1 MATTGNVTTL
11 GSLHE
16 EKKGKSKQPL
26 PVPLDGVISKP
37 NLETEKENVASQ
49 IQNNQIEGNTEIQA
63 LKESEMH
70 DSVLEGALLFRSCP
84 IQGGVIDENILS
96 DELKNGKK
104 RKLKKRKQIIESDL
118 SGSHQGEQMDANG
131 RQDDSM
137 AAVTQGTH
145 TENVNRLD
153 EQPLLVPLDGVISK
167 PNLETEKENVV
178 SQIQNNQIEG
188 NTEIQALKESEMHD
202 SVLEGALLFKSCPI
216 QGGVIDENIL
226 SDKLKSGKKR
236 KLKKRKQI
244 IESDLSGSHHG
255 EQMDANGRQDDIMAA
270 VTQGTHTENVNRLD
284 EQSSSTINKEPIKLD
299 SLQDQNCA
307 KNVGNLFDVA
317 TDQVVQ
323 IPGDHGQKKRKR
335 GKKNKS
341 ANSNLAEPKEEI
353 RFPNHIAEG
362 RDGDSVVS
370 TKGIMSVAAESI
382 HLETDNPSN
391 EKLVVKNDECVEHVI
406 PTSGVAVSDRT
417 QMDANGRQ
425 NDSMAAVTQGTH
437 TENVNRLDEQ
447 SSSTINKEPI
457 KLDSLQDQ
465 NCAKNVGNLFDV
477 ATDQVLQIP
486 GGHGL
491 KKRKRGKKNKSANS
505 NLAQPKEEIRF
516 PNHIAE
522 GRDGDSVVSTKGI
535 MSVAAESIHLETDNP
550 SNEKL
555 VVKNAECVEH
565 VIPTSGVAVSDRTQ
579 MDANG
584 RQNDSMAAVTQGTH
598 TENVNRLDEQSSSTI
613 NKEPIKLDSLQDQN
627 CAKNVGNLFD
637 VATDQVLQIPGGH
650 GLKKRKRG
658 KKNKSANSNLA
669 QPKEEIRFPNHI
681 AEGRDGD
688 SVVST
693 KGIMSVAA
701 ESIHLETDNPSN
713 EKLVVKNDECVEHVI
728 PTSEVAV
735 SDGTQNIK
743 ISKSKRKKM
752 QGILSSMSQPELKEE
767 NVLPTKGIVSV
778 AAKSIHLETDNPSN
792 EKLEVKND
800 ECVKH
805 VIPMSEVAVSDGTQ
819 NIKISKSK
827 KKRMQRKLSNMSQL
841 ELKDEALLSTQGIV
855 SIAAESIHLETDNP
869 SNEKLEAKNDECV
882 EHVIPTSEVAVSDG
896 TQNIKIGKSKRKTMQ
911 RKLSS
916 MSQSKLK
923 EEHESTNFTM
933 QPSSLNDQHVT
944 AVQEGIVNMPCVVTT
959 KTTPNM
965 TLHDTL
971 AALPVQQ
978 GEMRASSICAD
989 HVDVGGTIA
998 ISEAVHAK
1006 TLDPSLERNHFGS
1019 PRRKL
1024 LILDINGL
1032 LADIVAPPIPS
1043 GYIPDIRVSR
1053 KAVFRR
1059 PFCESFLQFCFKR
1072 FDVGVWSSRVKQN
1085 LNMVIDFLMRG
1096 LANKLLFCWNRSH
1109 CTTTKFPSIEN
1120 KHKPMVMKELKR
1132 LWEKPSHAAW
1142 EKGKYD
1148 QSNTLLVDDSPYKA
1162 LRNPADTGIFPLPYQ
1177 YTDVN
1182 DCSLGPGG
1190 DLRVYLERLAMADN
1204 VPEFVRNNPYGQRP
1218 IRETNL
1224 SWKYY
1229 KKML

>member
-1 MATTGNVTTL
+1 MATTGNVATL

-118 SGSHQGEQMDANG
+118 SGSHHGEQMDANG

-153 EQPLLVPLDGVISK
+153 EQPLLVPLDGVIS
-167 PNLETEKENVV
+167 NLETEKENVV

-188 NTEIQALKESEMHD
+188 NTEIQALKESKMHD

-216 QGGVIDENIL
+216 QGGVIDENIM
-226 SDKLKSGKKR
+226 SDKLKNGKKR

-255 EQMDANGRQDDIMAA
+255 EQMNANGRQD
-270 VTQGTHTENVNRLD
+270 
-284 EQSSSTINKEPIKLD
+284 
-299 SLQDQNCA
+299 
-307 KNVGNLFDVA
+307 
-317 TDQVVQ
+317 
-323 IPGDHGQKKRKR
+323 
-335 GKKNKS
+335 
-341 ANSNLAEPKEEI
+341 
-353 RFPNHIAEG
+353 
-362 RDGDSVVS
+362 
-370 TKGIMSVAAESI
+370 
-382 HLETDNPSN
+382 
-391 EKLVVKNDECVEHVI
+391 
-406 PTSGVAVSDRT
+406 
-417 QMDANGRQ
+417 
-425 NDSMAAVTQGTH
+425 
-437 TENVNRLDEQ
+437 
-447 SSSTINKEPI
+447 
-457 KLDSLQDQ
+457 
-465 NCAKNVGNLFDV
+465 
-477 ATDQVLQIP
+477 
-486 GGHGL
+486 
-491 KKRKRGKKNKSANS
+491 
-505 NLAQPKEEIRF
+505 
-516 PNHIAE
+516 
-522 GRDGDSVVSTKGI
+522 
-535 MSVAAESIHLETDNP
+535 
-550 SNEKL
+550 
-555 VVKNAECVEH
+555 
-565 VIPTSGVAVSDRTQ
+565 
-579 MDANG
+579 
-584 RQNDSMAAVTQGTH
+584 DSMAAVTQGTH

-841 ELKDEALLSTQGIV
+841 ELKDEAVLSTQGIV

-1006 TLDPSLERNHFGS
+1006 TLDPSPERNHFGS

-1229 KKML
+1229 KKMLEPGTNKGQYPS

>member
-1 MATTGNVTTL
+1 MATTGNVTSL

-37 NLETEKENVASQ
+37 NLETEKENVVSQ
-49 IQNNQIEGNTEIQA
+49 IQNNPIEGNTEIQA

-70 DSVLEGALLFRSCP
+70 DSVLEGALLFKSCP

-96 DELKNGKK
+96 DKLKNGKK

-118 SGSHQGEQMDANG
+118 SGSHHGEQMNANG

-137 AAVTQGTH
+137 AAATQGTH

-226 SDKLKSGKKR
+226 SDKLKNGKKR

-255 EQMDANGRQDDIMAA
+255 EQMNANGRQDDSMAA

-299 SLQDQNCA
+299 SLRDQNCA

-323 IPGDHGQKKRKR
+323 IPGDHGRKKRKR

-477 ATDQVLQIP
+477 ATDQVVQIP
-486 GGHGL
+486 GDHGR

-505 NLAQPKEEIRF
+505 NLAE
-516 PNHIAE
+516 
-522 GRDGDSVVSTKGI
+522 
-535 MSVAAESIHLETDNP
+535 
-550 SNEKL
+550 
-555 VVKNAECVEH
+555 
-565 VIPTSGVAVSDRTQ
+565 
-579 MDANG
+579 
-584 RQNDSMAAVTQGTH
+584 
-598 TENVNRLDEQSSSTI
+598 
-613 NKEPIKLDSLQDQN
+613 
-627 CAKNVGNLFD
+627 
-637 VATDQVLQIPGGH
+637 
-650 GLKKRKRG
+650 
-658 KKNKSANSNLA
+658 
-669 QPKEEIRFPNHI
+669 PKEEIRFPNHI

-728 PTSEVAV
+728 PTSGVAV

-767 NVLPTKGIVSV
+767 NVLPNKGIVSV

-841 ELKDEALLSTQGIV
+841 ELKDEAVLSTQGIV

-1006 TLDPSLERNHFGS
+1006 TLDPSPERNHFGS

-1059 PFCESFLQFCFKR
+1059 PFCESFLQFCFER